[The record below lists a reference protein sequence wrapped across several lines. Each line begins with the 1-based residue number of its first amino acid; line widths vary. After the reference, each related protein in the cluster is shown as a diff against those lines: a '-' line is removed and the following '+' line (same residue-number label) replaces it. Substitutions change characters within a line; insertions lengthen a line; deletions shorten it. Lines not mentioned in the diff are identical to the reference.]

1 MPVKFA
7 DTELP
12 GVVIVEP
19 EVFEDERGFFLET
32 FHKGKYADGG
42 IDRSFVQD
50 NHSHSKKGVLRGLHY
65 QVAHPQAKLIYV
77 AAGEIFDVAVDIRR
91 DSPTFGKWISTILSS
106 ENRRQIFIPE
116 GFAHGFCVL
125 SESADVT
132 YKCSDFYYPDDDR
145 GILWSDPTIGI
156 KWPIAGPVLSAKDR
170 AYPKL
175 GEIPEGEL
183 PVYQK

>member
-1 MPVKFA
+1 MPVKFT

-12 GVVIVEP
+12 GVMIARP
-19 EVFEDERGFFLET
+19 EAFEDERGFFLET
-32 FHKGKYADGG
+32 FHKEKYADGG
-42 IDRSFVQD
+42 INRSFVQD

-65 QVAHPQAKLIYV
+65 QVRHAQAKLIYV
-77 AAGEIFDVAVDIRR
+77 AAGEIFDAAVDIRR
-91 DSPTFGKWISTILSS
+91 GSPAFGKWTSTILSA
-106 ENRRQIFIPE
+106 ENRRQIFVPE

-145 GILWSDPTIGI
+145 GILWSDAFIGI
-156 KWPIAGPVLSAKDR
+156 KWPIAEPVLSAKDR

-175 GEIPEGEL
+175 REIPEGEL